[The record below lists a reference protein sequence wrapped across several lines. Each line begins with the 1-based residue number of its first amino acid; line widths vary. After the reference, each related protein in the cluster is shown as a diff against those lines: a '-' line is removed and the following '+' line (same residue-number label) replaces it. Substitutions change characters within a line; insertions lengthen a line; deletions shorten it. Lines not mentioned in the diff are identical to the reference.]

1 MTWLLFVSSKTAYC
15 DCEEIITSLKYIEL
29 ETADISKLKDL

>member
-1 MTWLLFVSSKTAYC
+1 MTWSRFVSSKAAYC

-29 ETADISKLKDL
+29 DTAEISMLKDL